1 MATRPVLRPTA
12 PARFQ
17 LNPARRLLPLL
28 GALCGAALIHMPPAS
43 AVPLIPDSAS
53 GAGSEDETWTE
64 AIRQQPG
71 DGPPAA
77 ALLAPLPL
85 APGSPEAPP
94 RPERPATVPAQ
105 VAVGDLVL
113 EGQPPGPGEAAAR
126 PPEPLHYP
134 LARPASEQDPWGWRY
149 ARAGGAWRMH
159 TGVDL
164 VAPEG
169 TAVLAV
175 NGGRVQRVDVI
186 SGYGLTVLIDHGGGW
201 SSLYAHLLE
210 ASVSAGESLR
220 AGQPLGLVGQSGNA
234 SGPHLHLEL
243 RQRQPQGLVAVDP
256 TPLLPAPP
264 SAGPIAGDLRP

>member
-1 MATRPVLRPTA
+1 MATRPVLRSTA
-12 PARFQ
+12 PARFR
-17 LNPARRLLPLL
+17 LNPAMRLLPLL
-28 GALCGAALIHMPPAS
+28 GALCAAALIHTPPAI

-77 ALLAPLPL
+77 ALLAP
-85 APGSPEAPP
+85 P
-94 RPERPATVPAQ
+94 RPERPATVPPV
-105 VAVGDLVL
+105 VAVGDLAL
-113 EGQPPGPGEAAAR
+113 EGQPPGPGETAAR

-134 LARPASEQDPWGWRY
+134 LARGASERDPWGWRY
-149 ARAGGAWRMH
+149 ASARGAWRMH

-243 RQRQPQGLVAVDP
+243 RHRQPQGLVAVDP

-264 SAGPIAGDLRP
+264 SVGPIAGDLRP

>member
-12 PARFQ
+12 PARFR
-17 LNPARRLLPLL
+17 LNPEMRLLTLL
-28 GALCGAALIHMPPAS
+28 GALWGAALIHTPPAI

-53 GAGSEDETWTE
+53 GAGSEDESWTE
-64 AIRQQPG
+64 A
-71 DGPPAA
+71 
-77 ALLAPLPL
+77 
-85 APGSPEAPP
+85 P
-94 RPERPATVPAQ
+94 RPERPATIPPV
-105 VAVGDLVL
+105 VAVGDLAL

-134 LARPASEQDPWGWRY
+134 LVRPASEQARWGWRY
-149 ARAGGAWRMH
+149 ASARGAWRMH

-164 VAPEG
+164 IAPEV

-210 ASVSAGESLR
+210 ASVSPGESLR

-264 SAGPIAGDLRP
+264 SVGPIAGDLRP

>member
-1 MATRPVLRPTA
+1 MATRPVLRSTA
-12 PARFQ
+12 PARSR
-17 LNPARRLLPLL
+17 LNQALLRLTLL
-28 GALCGAALIHMPPAS
+28 GGLCGAALIHAPPAI

-53 GAGSEDETWTE
+53 GAGAEDETWTE

-71 DGPPAA
+71 GGPPA
-77 ALLAPLPL
+77 
-85 APGSPEAPP
+85 APP
-94 RPERPATVPAQ
+94 RPERPATVPPL
-105 VAVGDLVL
+105 VAVGDLAL
-113 EGQPPGPGEAAAR
+113 EGQSPGPGEAAAR

-134 LARPASEQDPWGWRY
+134 LARSASEQDPWGWRFSS
-149 ARAGGAWRMH
+149 ARGAWRMH

-164 VAPEG
+164 IAPEG
-169 TAVLAV
+169 TPVLAV
-175 NGGRVQRVDVI
+175 QAGRVQRVDLI

-210 ASVSAGESLR
+210 TSVSSGESLR

-234 SGPHLHLEL
+234 SGPHLHLEV

-264 SAGPIAGDLRP
+264 PGGAIAGDIRP

>member
-1 MATRPVLRPTA
+1 MA
-12 PARFQ
+12 PARSR
-17 LNPARRLLPLL
+17 LNPAMLVLMLL
-28 GALCGAALIHMPPAS
+28 GGLCGAVLIHARPAI
-43 AVPLIPDSAS
+43 AAPLIPDSAS
-53 GAGSEDETWTE
+53 GAGSENETWTE

-71 DGPPAA
+71 DGSPAT
-77 ALLAPLPL
+77 
-85 APGSPEAPP
+85 PP
-94 RPERPATVPAQ
+94 RPERPATVPPV
-105 VAVGDLVL
+105 VAVGDLAL
-113 EGQPPGPGEAAAR
+113 EGQPPWPGEAAAR

-149 ARAGGAWRMH
+149 ASARGAWRMH

-164 VAPEG
+164 IAPEG

-186 SGYGLTVLIDHGGGW
+186 SGYGLTVLIDHGAGW

-210 ASVSAGESLR
+210 ASVSPGESLR